1 LACNIITGSNKI
13 RRLADCFKSIRFR
26 GIIRFSPI
34 NSARLNRDS
43 EPPPPPLLN
52 VDFVVE
58 AQGGGKVKV
67 LLMPPNV
74 KVVSVRVAVVE
85 EAVC

>member
-1 LACNIITGSNKI
+1 MASNIITGSNKI

-34 NSARLNRDS
+34 NSARLNSDT

-58 AQGGGKVKV
+58 AQVVKVKV
-67 LLMPPNV
+67 LLMPP
-74 KVVSVRVAVVE
+74 RV
-85 EAVC
+85 